1 MQVILTLTSPECS
14 VNQIS
19 HPKNRVV
26 RSFLSYRNSSRPSK
40 RMGHYP
46 NGHQDK
52 LVVLES
58 GQQVVPYKWHKGIL
72 VWILL
77 VVQVTINIRNCF
89 KHNLHSLDVSQKNT
103 ITDNKFCKELR
114 NLISIY
120 FDITKNSKE
129 QHLYF
134 KKNYSHEVY
143 TLMKGI
149 FYLLIP
155 LIFCQFYGLYLFI
168 VHFTAVPGLIVTES
182 LPVREAVTGE
192 PHRPSPLV
200 SRASLSAEEILARV
214 EVAKLGESTSGGS
227 AIDIQDVINAG
238 ELTEEKRKEIAKA
251 LVEKHMLESVALE
264 NKLRGQEI
272 QSINEVLTEI
282 DNDKQKAVKKVQASL
297 KESLENVQD
306 EGEREEVIMKHAD
319 ELEAVSVQFADR
331 KERSLK
337 NMRDRLKKDRLKQ
350 KKSLFK

>member
-1 MQVILTLTSPECS
+1 MI
-14 VNQIS
+14 
-19 HPKNRVV
+19 
-26 RSFLSYRNSSRPSK
+26 
-40 RMGHYP
+40 
-46 NGHQDK
+46 
-52 LVVLES
+52 
-58 GQQVVPYKWHKGIL
+58 
-72 VWILL
+72 
-77 VVQVTINIRNCF
+77 
-89 KHNLHSLDVSQKNT
+89 VS
-103 ITDNKFCKELR
+103 
-114 NLISIY
+114 
-120 FDITKNSKE
+120 
-129 QHLYF
+129 
-134 KKNYSHEVY
+134 
-143 TLMKGI
+143 
-149 FYLLIP
+149 
-155 LIFCQFYGLYLFI
+155 
-168 VHFTAVPGLIVTES
+168 ES

-192 PHRPSPLV
+192 PQRPSPLI

-272 QSINEVLTEI
+272 QTINDVLTEI
-282 DNDKQKAVKKVQASL
+282 DNDKQEAVKKVQASL

-306 EGEREEVIMKHAD
+306 EEEREQIIMKHAD

-337 NMRDRLKKDRLKQ
+337 NMRDRLKKNRMKR